1 MPAASVQPA
10 EPSFEGDTG
19 EDRLSWGLAL
29 AGGALIAVFV
39 AAMMLDQAVLAPG
52 SIDVLNFHLPG
63 VAQWIQDG
71 SIWHVD
77 NFLADVAPG
86 NYPNNGDVIL
96 LAAVL
101 PWRNDFLSHLAIYP
115 FYALTG
121 LGVYALAAELRA
133 PRPAGV
139 LAGCLLLALPAVAIP
154 ALVHSFPDAVLL
166 FAFATGIVFLIR
178 HHRSGRRS
186 ELVLAGLALG
196 VALGTKWY
204 GVSSVAVV
212 FAVWAAASLL
222 AGRALRTV
230 AAQGAAIVALVTFA
244 GGVWLLRNWIE
255 SGNPF
260 FPVEV
265 APFGIT
271 IFDAPTDLVREL
283 AGFTI
288 ADYVGDPGIWGDFIL
303 PQYRDA
309 LTAAGGLVIVGALAA
324 TAALAAR
331 WRAIAERG
339 LVAAL
344 AACAALLALAYSVTP
359 YTAGGVENMP
369 VLVGADSR
377 YAIPAL
383 LVAAALAAWV
393 AGTARRGTIVFG
405 VLALP
410 ALVDGI
416 RLASNGENSGAVL
429 EARQWLIAA
438 AAVAFLGAAGWIA
451 WRVWT
456 RLEHRSRRRGAR
468 RRRGAHPRRG
478 PRPRQRGPAALQRPP
493 LPRSRAGGRP
503 HPAAGAERQPDRAR
517 GPLGRPGG
525 RPAAACVRAPL
536 RQRGRVRRGVRGRDA
551 ARLSGSRAIRRG
563 RRGGRLR
570 LPVHRPRAPAP
581 TGGRGGALGA
591 GGRL

>member
-1 MPAASVQPA
+1 
-10 EPSFEGDTG
+10 
-19 EDRLSWGLAL
+19 
-29 AGGALIAVFV
+29 
-39 AAMMLDQAVLAPG
+39 MMLDQSVLAPG

-121 LGVYALAAELRA
+121 VGIYALAAELRA

-139 LAGCLLLALPAVAIP
+139 LAGCLLLAIPAVAIP
-154 ALVHSFPDAVLL
+154 ALVQSFPDAVLL

-212 FAVWAAASLL
+212 FAVWAVASLL

-230 AAQGAAIVALVTFA
+230 AAQGAALVALVTFA

-271 IFDAPTDLVREL
+271 IFDAPTDLVRER

-288 ADYVGDPGIWGDFIL
+288 ADYIGDPGIWGDFIL
-303 PQYRDA
+303 PQYRDS

-324 TAALAAR
+324 AAALAAR
-331 WRAIAERG
+331 WRAIAQRG

-383 LVAAALAAWV
+383 LVAAALTAWV
-393 AGTARRGTIVFG
+393 AGVARRGTIVLG

-410 ALVDGI
+410 ALIDGI

-438 AAVAFLGAAGWIA
+438 GAVAFLGAAGWIA
-451 WRVWT
+451 WRGWT
-456 RLEHRSRRRGAR
+456 RLEHRSRVPALAGAAALTLAAALVFGNEVQQR
-468 RRRGAHPRRG
+468 FNAHRYLG
-478 PRPRQRGPAALQRPP
+478 VEPAADHILLRAPSGNRIGLAGRWDDQAIVPP
-493 LPRSRAGGRP
+493 LPAFGPRFGNEVEYVGEYVDEMLRAYPDSEQFGAAVAEGEYDYLFIGRGRP
-503 HPAAGAERQPDRAR
+503 PQPVVEEERWARAAGYEPVVRSDRLSLFRA
-517 GPLGRPGG
+517 PGG
-525 RPAAACVRAPL
+525 
-536 RQRGRVRRGVRGRDA
+536 
-551 ARLSGSRAIRRG
+551 
-563 RRGGRLR
+563 
-570 LPVHRPRAPAP
+570 
-581 TGGRGGALGA
+581 
-591 GGRL
+591 